1 MIDTK
6 DRSKIKLL
14 AIGGSAGSLPV
25 VLKIL
30 PLLKKAMNFAVVVV
44 LHRKSSDDTSLLNLL
59 TDRTEFIVKEAEEKE
74 QMQPG
79 VIYLAPANYHLLI
92 EKDETFS
99 LDDSEK
105 VNFSRPSIDVTFES
119 ASEVLSDKLACL
131 LLSGSNADGV
141 AGLIKAKASHSLVFI
156 QDPASAEVPFM
167 PKLATERVAFDL
179 LIKDDNIQELVRFLA
194 R

>member
-1 MIDTK
+1 
-6 DRSKIKLL
+6 
-14 AIGGSAGSLPV
+14 
-25 VLKIL
+25 
-30 PLLKKAMNFAVVVV
+30 MNFAVVIIF
-44 LHRKSSDDTSLLNLL
+44 HRKRYDDSSLLKLL

-74 QMQPG
+74 QMRPG
-79 VIYLAPANYHLLI
+79 VIYLAPPDYHLLV

-119 ASEVLSDKLACL
+119 ASEVLGDKLACL

-141 AGLIKAKASHSLVFI
+141 AGLMKAKASHALVFI
-156 QDPASAEVPFM
+156 QDPASAEVSYM
-167 PKLATERVAFDL
+167 PKLATERVPFEL
-179 LIKDDNIQELVRFLA
+179 LIKDDNIEELIRFLA